1 MKFFFHIV
9 LLTTLFSQNYG
20 FYFNNLLLSRR
31 TLLNYASLSPSLLS
45 ENIRMQNDYNNS
57 NFEID
62 KNIYDSKNLYY
73 NKNLN
78 NIYLNKNLNKK
89 DFENYHQSKNLLQS
103 KSNIFFNGELNDET
117 CFKLSEALLHHKNN
131 LMINN
136 DNGNHINLYIQS
148 QGGALLPTLA
158 VVDEILRSEIPVYT
172 YVRGYAA
179 SAATLISVAGHHR
192 LMYNHSLMM
201 IHSVRTHQEVNT
213 YNEVKDIYENLDLFM
228 KIVKDIYLENTNID
242 AKKLDQ
248 LLMKDSWITSSQA
261 LELGLI
267 DQII

>member
-9 LLTTLFSQNYG
+9 LLTSLFSQNYG
-20 FYFNNLLLSRR
+20 FYFNNILLSRR

-45 ENIRMQNDYNNS
+45 ENIRMQNDYNNIS
-57 NFEID
+57 KIKSDNNFNFYI
-62 KNIYDSKNLYY
+62 
-73 NKNLN
+73 NK
-78 NIYLNKNLNKK
+78 KLNKK
-89 DFENYHQSKNLLQS
+89 DFENYHESKTLLQS
-103 KSNIFFNGELNDET
+103 KSNIYFNGELNDES

-131 LMINN
+131 LMTNS

-179 SAATLISVAGHHR
+179 SAATLISVAGQHR

-242 AKKLDQ
+242 SKKLDQ
-248 LLMKDSWITSSQA
+248 LLMKDSWITSTQA